1 MGTFDDQK
9 MDVPCQKCGHK
20 MPQTIAT
27 LKRNPLLTCSHCGK
41 QTQVKA
47 DDLKRELDKVDRA
60 LDDLKRR
67 FR

>member
-1 MGTFDDQK
+1 MGTFDSQK

-20 MPQTIAT
+20 MSQTVAT
-27 LKRNPLLTCSHCGK
+27 LKRNPLLTCSRCGT
-41 QTQVKA
+41 QTQIKA
-47 DDLKRELDKVDRA
+47 DQLRRELDKVDRA